1 LSNETPVGFG
11 LATRLSRKL
20 PFFYGWVIV
29 YVGFMN
35 VFMMGTTTFWGLP
48 VFSHPMQDDVGWS
61 SASIFGALTTRFIVG
76 AFGGL
81 LLGGFAD
88 RVGGASRLL
97 LIGLLIDAGS
107 MAALRWAGSPLVFIL
122 LYGVIG
128 GAGNTG
134 MRLTM
139 VTLIPKWFIQRR
151 GLAVGYASMGGGMS
165 AFIMVPVV
173 SLLID
178 WLGWRDAWTALALIM
193 LLAVLPS
200 VPLAIR
206 SPEDIGL
213 HPDGREPPPVA
224 ISATGRHAPDRSF
237 TLREVMHSWV
247 FWVLLASIVFGSY
260 SLQTSTIIMVPYFE
274 NIGFSSTTAAGAI
287 SIYGLFSVAARF
299 IWGFAAD
306 KLTVR
311 LALAV
316 QALLT
321 CLGVVFM
328 LQIGGKETLYIA
340 AAYQG
345 VMLGGFPTLSQLI
358 FPEFFGR
365 GHIGSIMGLVQFF
378 STIIGSS
385 GPLIA
390 GFIFDQTGS
399 YSSALW
405 VVVVTWLCCGLA
417 VYAARPR
424 RESEQTPPLAVTPS

>member
-1 LSNETPVGFG
+1 LSSDAPLGFG
-11 LATRLSRKL
+11 LASRVSRKL

-48 VFSHPMQDDVGWS
+48 VFSHPMQDDTGWA
-61 SASIFGALTTRFIVG
+61 SAGIFGALTARFIVG

-88 RVGGASRLL
+88 RRGGASRLL
-97 LIGLLIDAGS
+97 LIGVTIDAAS
-107 MAALRWAGSPLVFIL
+107 MAALRWVHSPLEFIL

-139 VTLIPKWFIQRR
+139 VSLIPKWFVQRR

-173 SLLID
+173 SLLIEL
-178 WLGWRDAWTALALIM
+178 LGWRDAWTALAAIM
-193 LLAVLPS
+193 FLAVLPS

-206 SPEDIGL
+206 APEDLGL
-213 HPDGREPPPVA
+213 HPDGREPVPA
-224 ISATGRHAPDRSF
+224 AAATRHTRAERSF

-247 FWVLLASIVFGSY
+247 FWVLVASIIFGSY

-274 NIGFSSTTAAGAI
+274 NIGFSSTVAASAI
-287 SIYGLFSVAARF
+287 SVYGLFSVAARF
-299 IWGFAAD
+299 IWGLAAD

-311 LALAV
+311 RALAV

-321 CLGVVFM
+321 CLGVVFL
-328 LQIGGKETLYIA
+328 LQIGGRESLYVA

-345 VMLGGFPTLSQLI
+345 VVLGGFPTLSQLI

-390 GFIFDQTGS
+390 GFIFDQTGT
-399 YSSALW
+399 YSTALW
-405 VVVVTWLCCGLA
+405 VVVFTWLGCGLA

-424 RESEQTPPLAVTPS
+424 RESGQTPPVATVAS